1 MKKRKVL
8 AVLVALL
15 LVVGAGVYTYARYIT
30 TKAGSGDVEVAK
42 WTATVKQG
50 GTAVT
55 DDFTLGLTLSENA
68 YVANGKIAPARS
80 ATATL
85 VVDLTGTE
93 VATDIEVDLG
103 SVTGLPT
110 GMTISGVTA
119 NGAAMTKTGNVYSTT
134 VDLNAA
140 KTAISSNT
148 VTLVITATWDNA
160 SDAYNANDTGFGD
173 GTNDADWTLQI
184 PVTVTAKQHI
194 GA

>member
-1 MKKRKVL
+1 VKKRKVL

-15 LVVGAGVYTYARYIT
+15 IVVGAGVYTYARYIT
-30 TKAGSGDVEVAK
+30 TKTGSDDVEVAK

-50 GTAVT
+50 GTAVSDNFDLT
-55 DDFTLGLTLSENA
+55 LTLSDND
-68 YVANGKIAPARS
+68 YVVNGKIAPNRS

-119 NGAAMTKTGNVYSTT
+119 NGTAMTKSGNVYSATIG
-134 VDLNAA
+134 LNGE

-148 VTLVITATWDNA
+148 VELVVTATWDNA
-160 SDAYNANDTGFGD
+160 SDANNANDTGFGD

>member
-15 LVVGAGVYTYARYIT
+15 LVVGAGVYTYARYT
-30 TKAGSGDVEVAK
+30 YSRTGSGDVDVAT
-42 WTATVKQG
+42 WAVQLQQG
-50 GTAVT
+50 GSEVSDNFNLA
-55 DDFTLGLTLSENA
+55 LTLSNNG
-68 YVANGKIAPARS
+68 YVVNGKIAPNRS

-93 VATDIEVDLG
+93 VATDIDVDLG

-119 NGAAMTKTGNVYSTT
+119 NGNAMTKTGNVYSTT
-134 VDLNAA
+134 IGLNAGL
-140 KTAISSNT
+140 TAISSNS
-148 VTLVITATWDNA
+148 VTLVVTATWVNNEA
-160 SDAYNANDTGFGD
+160 NNSNDTSFGEA
-173 GTNDADWTLQI
+173 GGSISI